1 MEGSEDSLP
10 AETAEETTMIARG
23 MQATVEETVT
33 EDMTA
38 ERLGSGDVPVLGTP
52 ALLALVEG
60 AAVAAVSDELDPGT
74 TTVGAS
80 VNLDHMAPTPVGAR
94 ITATAGVRETEERR
108 VTFAFEVTDEAG
120 PVARGTHVRVVVDRD
135 RFLRTATGRA
145 PR

>member
-1 MEGSEDSLP
+1 
-10 AETAEETTMIARG
+10 MIERG

-52 ALLALVEG
+52 AVLALVEG
-60 AAVAAVSDELDPGT
+60 AAVAAVSDDLKTET

-80 VNLDHMAPTPVGAR
+80 VELDHMAPTPLGAK
-94 ITATAGVRETEERR
+94 ITATAGVRQVEGRR
-108 VTFAFEVTDEAG
+108 VTFAFEVTDPAG
-120 PVARGTHVRVVVDRD
+120 PVARGTQVRVVVDRR
-135 RFLRTATGRA
+135 RFLETAAERA